1 MTRIFGLFFAIILIF
16 TFCACE
22 RRNGTNETQSVGTD
36 TQPVQEH
43 VVTTFVA
50 PAEEVTESNETG
62 SVKDEE
68 SSVPDDEPYT
78 YEVEIIDDAGS
89 GEPVSYQDLRDGYL
103 RYYDNLSF
111 ISYEIVSV
119 YSPEEAFELTG
130 EEAFTR
136 RTTLYNVHVYYD
148 HILDEEV
155 DYNMNIAHVGNTQ
168 EQLLGFPM
176 YETGMRFAAA
186 VFGSSDTWRVP
197 VGELEFLLLSENGDE
212 IAYHIGSAPVSGTDG
227 SLPMN
232 DELDADECELML
244 SASNNPMVLSSK
256 ARVEELGEFIRGDWS
271 GAGIVE
277 AE

>member
-1 MTRIFGLFFAIILIF
+1 MRKKTICAAAGAAIMLLSLFG
-16 TFCACE
+16 CADE
-22 RRNGTNETQSVGTD
+22 GNSFDSATAPPENDHEVSAVGSQTTAVSDEFETI
-36 TQPVQEH
+36 
-43 VVTTFVA
+43 
-50 PAEEVTESNETG
+50 TE
-62 SVKDEE
+62 D
-68 SSVPDDEPYT
+68 SSLTPYDEPVT

-103 RYYDNLSF
+103 PYYDNLSV

-271 GAGIVE
+271 GAGIVN
-277 AE
+277 AQ

>member
-1 MTRIFGLFFAIILIF
+1 MRKKTICAAAGAAIMLLSLFG
-16 TFCACE
+16 CADE
-22 RRNGTNETQSVGTD
+22 VNSFDSATAPPENDHEVSAVDSQTTAVSDEFETI
-36 TQPVQEH
+36 
-43 VVTTFVA
+43 
-50 PAEEVTESNETG
+50 TE
-62 SVKDEE
+62 D
-68 SSVPDDEPYT
+68 SSLTPYDEPVT

-103 RYYDNLSF
+103 PYYDNLSF

-271 GAGIVE
+271 GAGIVN
-277 AE
+277 AQ